1 MPSLMVEERQSV
13 SYEAPKQSFAWQL
26 HPNKH
31 SETAKAVSFFILF
44 FYRHIIIVNKNFLIE
59 DKPRKGKEL

>member
-1 MPSLMVEERQSV
+1 MLLLMAAERQSALH
-13 SYEAPKQSFAWQL
+13 EALKQSSAWQL
-26 HPNKH
+26 HLSKH